1 MKQNIIICCG
11 ISGSGK
17 STYSTELCRLDSNY
31 RRINRDDLRKQLV
44 GTLEGYYKRID
55 INSLEKNVTELLKL
69 QCDYLLKKSYNLIID
84 NTHLSIKYLNEIQLA
99 YESKANI
106 TIKTFNCDLEV
117 AKRRILKRDFNCAT
131 NDEIITDQRVAYINK
146 QYQQYQELIKKL

>member
-106 TIKTFNCDLEV
+106 TIKTFNC
-117 AKRRILKRDFNCAT
+117 AT